1 MTNATTLSE
10 LIALLKTYG
19 SDTAT
24 RFGLCDTRLHHTDR
38 RRVVFL
44 LDDAPSTVERLTEVV
59 ARAAQLSPDFAADL
73 TLRCYLWDKPI
84 TARLIATQ
92 VIGEKPTC

>member
-1 MTNATTLSE
+1 LTAVTLRE
-10 LIALLKTYG
+10 FVGILKPYG
-19 SDTAT
+19 PDTAT
-24 RFGLCDTRLHHTDR
+24 RFGLCDARIHHTDP

-59 ARAAQLSPDFAADL
+59 ARAAKLSPRFAADL

-92 VIGEKPTC
+92 IIGEKPTC